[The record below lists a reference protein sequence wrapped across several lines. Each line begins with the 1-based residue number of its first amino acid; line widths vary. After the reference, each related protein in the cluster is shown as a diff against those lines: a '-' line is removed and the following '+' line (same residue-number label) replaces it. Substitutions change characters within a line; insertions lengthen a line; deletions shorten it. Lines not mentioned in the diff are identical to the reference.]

1 MAKSSSRNNESVK
14 LTQDQKLKLLEIL
27 LPLDLQKVIQVGIE
41 DYIGTGTRMLLQLL
55 MDKEAQE
62 LCGDW
67 YARNP
72 DRKAVR
78 WGVAEG
84 TAVVGGAKRPVL
96 RPRVRLFRTLDGKS
110 KEVRLASYDAMN
122 RGDLIDRHVTANILA
137 GVSTRN
143 YARLLE
149 RSLEAKGVKKSTI
162 SRRAIASTKPMV
174 EEFRK
179 QKLDHLDLVVLLL
192 DGINVGK
199 RQMIACLGIDINGRK
214 HVLGLRLGATENDIV
229 CRDLIRDL
237 VERGVDPQK
246 KYLFVIDGSR
256 ALANS
261 IRAAFGQDTA
271 IQRCQEHK
279 IRDVQGYV
287 PVKRRAEVRKKLQ
300 AAYNEPTEKAAFKR
314 LEKLR
319 LELSLVS
326 ESASNALTEGL
337 YETLTVHRLGLTGY
351 LRASLRT
358 TNIMESVFSAVRRY
372 MGHTC
377 RFRKEENIELWV
389 TRSIL
394 EAERHLRPV
403 KGHRQLRRLRQTLG
417 RTDPRLQR

>member
-1 MAKSSSRNNESVK
+1 
-14 LTQDQKLKLLEIL
+14 
-27 LPLDLQKVIQVGIE
+27 
-41 DYIGTGTRMLLQLL
+41 
-55 MDKEAQE
+55 
-62 LCGDW
+62 
-67 YARNP
+67 
-72 DRKAVR
+72 
-78 WGVAEG
+78 
-84 TAVVGGAKRPVL
+84 
-96 RPRVRLFRTLDGKS
+96 
-110 KEVRLASYDAMN
+110 
-122 RGDLIDRHVTANILA
+122 
-137 GVSTRN
+137 
-143 YARLLE
+143 
-149 RSLEAKGVKKSTI
+149 
-162 SRRAIASTKPMV
+162 MV